1 MTELLRANGSRM
13 GKNRVLWISLLAAVA
28 MELFIVLNGCRQAA
42 MDTNGYEWSLDQFY
56 FDAGPVLGLFFALVL
71 GMFLGTEYSDGTLR
85 NKLVVGHTR
94 REVYL
99 AHLVTGMGVAALFTA
114 AVFLAGMVGIPGLG
128 VWKMGPGGVVLSFL
142 VSLGFNMALTA
153 LFALVGMLS
162 EKKATTAVTVILL
175 FLAMAAFSS
184 WLNARLGEP
193 ELDSGIIITA
203 QGMQW
208 SDPTPNPRY
217 IGGAMRTFCQFL
229 METMPTGQAILL
241 ANQELPQPLLS
252 LGASVV
258 LTVGITLVGLGLFEK
273 KDLK

>member
-1 MTELLRANGSRM
+1 M
-13 GKNRVLWISLLAAVA
+13 
-28 MELFIVLNGCRQAA
+28 
-42 MDTNGYEWSLDQFY
+42 
-56 FDAGPVLGLFFALVL
+56 LGLFFALVL

-128 VWKMGPGGVVLSFL
+128 MWKMGPGGVVLSFL

-203 QGMQW
+203 QGVQW
-208 SDPTPNPRY
+208 SGPPPQSPVYRWSHEDFLPVSDGDHAHGTGHSAGQSGAAAAAAQPGGF
-217 IGGAMRTFCQFL
+217 GGADS
-229 METMPTGQAILL
+229 GYYSGWA
-241 ANQELPQPLLS
+241 
-252 LGASVV
+252 GAV
-258 LTVGITLVGLGLFEK
+258 
-273 KDLK
+273 